1 MGQAQFNIQPTH
13 TRKVVL
19 LVKSTKILPARL
31 VKTYHP
37 ELSSATLALPW
48 QAPQL
53 PAIKQ

>member
-1 MGQAQFNIQPTH
+1 MGQAQFNIQPPH